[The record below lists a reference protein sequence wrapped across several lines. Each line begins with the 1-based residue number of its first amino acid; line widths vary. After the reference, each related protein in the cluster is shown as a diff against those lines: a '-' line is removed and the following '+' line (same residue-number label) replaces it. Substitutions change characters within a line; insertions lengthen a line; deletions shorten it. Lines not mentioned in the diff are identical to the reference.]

1 MAGLSIS
8 RAWDESRQILA
19 RDGGL
24 LASVA
29 LALFALPDIIAGVV
43 SPSGEGT
50 QSLSGRLLNF
60 VVLFIGVIGQL
71 AIVRLALGPSTTVGQ
86 AISHGARR
94 FGSLF
99 LAMLLLGVAVIL
111 LCVPVVMVLIALGQ
125 MDANGQPSGSGSI
138 VLLALVGVLVFL
150 TVKFMLMVSVASAE
164 PIGPVAIVKR
174 SWSLS
179 NGHYLVLLGLEV
191 LLLILAVV
199 LMYAASA
206 AGYVI
211 ASVVGGDV
219 TAYSLGALILAI
231 IVGIAQG
238 VFTIIATV
246 MLARIYV
253 QLANRDAAVSV
264 PTSGT

>member
-1 MAGLSIS
+1 MSGLSIS
-8 RAWDESRQILA
+8 RAWDESRQILV

-29 LALFALPDIIAGVV
+29 LALFVLPDIIAGVV
-43 SPSGEGT
+43 SPTGDGAQT
-50 QSLSGRLLNF
+50 MSGRVLNLIA
-60 VVLFIGVIGQL
+60 LFIAVVGQL

-86 AISHGARR
+86 AIRHGTRR
-94 FGSLF
+94 LPSLF
-99 LAMLLLGVAVIL
+99 LAMMLIGIVVIL
-111 LCVPVVMVLIALGQ
+111 VCVPVVMVLLAMGQ
-125 MDANGQPSGSGSI
+125 IDASGQPVGNGS
-138 VLLALVGVLVFL
+138 VVVLALVAVLMFL
-150 TVKFMLMVSVASAE
+150 AVKFMLMVSVASAE
-164 PIGPVAIVKR
+164 EVGPVAIVKR
-174 SWSLS
+174 SWTLS

-191 LLLILAVV
+191 LFLILAVV

-211 ASVVGGDV
+211 ANVVGGDV
-219 TAYSLGALILAI
+219 TAYSLGALILAV

-253 QLANRDAAVSV
+253 QLVNRDAVVSV